1 MSALAVASPA
11 AATSPTE
18 RDELVRGG
26 AQGASAP
33 QGGAQ
38 RAFRAALA
46 VESKVWTLILTPLV
60 LSPLL
65 LSSGTSAFPARAERT
80 LGVTI
85 MMAIFWATE
94 ALPLAVTA
102 MIPLVAFPAL
112 GIQPGK
118 EVARNYLQDTN
129 LLFLGGLMVSSA
141 IEKAE
146 LHKRIALR
154 VLRAVGTQPRRLYLG
169 FMLSC
174 GFLSMWISNTAT
186 TAMMIP
192 IARTLIASIEQAD
205 DVASSDEPDDAPPA
219 ASPASASPSPSSS
232 PSRPTPLQLYTK
244 GLLLSIAYSSS
255 IGGIATLTGT
265 GPNLV
270 LSGAV
275 PSIFPGAPPIS
286 FIKWMVFACPISLTL
301 MVIVCE
307 MRKPSLDLRPRTPK
321 T

>member
-18 RDELVRGG
+18 RDELVRGDG

-102 MIPLVAFPAL
+102 MIPVP
-112 GIQPGK
+112 
-118 EVARNYLQDTN
+118 
-129 LLFLGGLMVSSA
+129 SSA
-141 IEKAE
+141 
-146 LHKRIALR
+146 
-154 VLRAVGTQPRRLYLG
+154 P
-169 FMLSC
+169 
-174 GFLSMWISNTAT
+174 
-186 TAMMIP
+186 
-192 IARTLIASIEQAD
+192 
-205 DVASSDEPDDAPPA
+205 PPA
-219 ASPASASPSPSSS
+219 
-232 PSRPTPLQLYTK
+232 K
-244 GLLLSIAYSSS
+244 
-255 IGGIATLTGT
+255 
-265 GPNLV
+265 
-270 LSGAV
+270 
-275 PSIFPGAPPIS
+275 
-286 FIKWMVFACPISLTL
+286 
-301 MVIVCE
+301 
-307 MRKPSLDLRPRTPK
+307 
-321 T
+321 